1 MSNADIEARL
11 TNLETE
17 VSRLKA
23 QLQNPEPAPW
33 WESILGTFADDPAYD
48 EAMRLSREYRES
60 LRSTAE
66 TPED

>member
-1 MSNADIEARL
+1 MSNPEIEARL
-11 TNLETE
+11 ANLETE

-23 QLQNPEPAPW
+23 QIQNLEPTPW

-48 EAMRLSREYRES
+48 EAMRLGREYRES

-66 TPED
+66 TSED